1 MKLTNEQLKALY
13 HGVLWYEETEDGYL
27 RAYQYTKE
35 QTEYF
40 EKAFDFWYERCNAS
54 NAKTLEFTTTATSCA
69 FEYQLIWTG
78 SQDSVELWIDN
89 LATDIRYVKDIEKE
103 GTFTFEFPEGQKHVT
118 IYLPADGTMVI
129 RNFEINGEF
138 EPVVKKEKV
147 LWMGDSITQ
156 GYGPLLCIFYS

>member
-69 FEYQLIWTG
+69 FEY
-78 SQDSVELWIDN
+78 
-89 LATDIRYVKDIEKE
+89 
-103 GTFTFEFPEGQKHVT
+103 
-118 IYLPADGTMVI
+118 
-129 RNFEINGEF
+129 
-138 EPVVKKEKV
+138 
-147 LWMGDSITQ
+147 
-156 GYGPLLCIFYS
+156 